1 MVQSAMLFALLLLAP
16 APPIQAAQAA
26 QGDPRVGET
35 FQIVRT
41 SESARQSAVGSASS
55 RDSDA
60 LVERIVAVG
69 GTGLELEYDL
79 PANARA
85 GDRASAWQ
93 FPARVLRS
101 RAGRLELRNGAEL
114 KTRLDDW
121 LKTANLPRTAC
132 GHWIFTWNAFRIE
145 CDPQSVVTT
154 IAAFDLGHDVL
165 AEGQSYRDPQARG
178 AAPLKSKPGGNG
190 FVVELAV
197 APDAVRRERA
207 ENDMAVAEISRQP
220 ITRADALRKHA
231 GEAISGTIT
240 ITFDTNAAG
249 YALRRTKVTTL
260 TIKPAD
266 GAGETVRLTETLERR
281 AVRRAADPTSI

>member
-1 MVQSAMLFALLLLAP
+1 MVQSAMLLALLLLAP
-16 APPIQAAQAA
+16 PPPAQATP
-26 QGDPRVGET
+26 GDPRVGET

-41 SESARQSAVGSASS
+41 SESARQSAVGSATS

-60 LVERIVAVG
+60 LVERVVAVG
-69 GTGLELEYDL
+69 STGVELEYDL

-121 LKTANLPRTAC
+121 LKGANLPRTAC

-145 CDPQSVVTT
+145 CDPQSVITT
-154 IAAFDLGHDVL
+154 IAAFDLGHDAL

-178 AAPLKSKPGGNG
+178 TAPLKPKSGGNG
-190 FVVELAV
+190 FMVELAID
-197 APDAVRRERA
+197 PDAVRRERA
-207 ENDMAVAEISRQP
+207 ENDIAVAEISRQP
-220 ITRADALRKHA
+220 ITRAEAVRKHA

-249 YALRRTKVTTL
+249 YALRRTKVTSL
-260 TIKPAD
+260 TIKSAE
-266 GAGETVRLTETLERR
+266 GTGETVRLTETLERR
-281 AVRRAADPTSI
+281 AIRRAADPTSI